1 MKRAMSR
8 KEESAPSS
16 LIGTDT
22 VSGQSKQAAPESSR
36 RARTSAAVIGLAL
49 SVGAHGLVLT
59 RPGEAATTDPVPA
72 ESAPSVSEGVNP
84 EADEESSAV
93 ILPSPELQAITPGTE
108 PVLVNRAPQTV
119 VPAQSV
125 VGNEASEVPTQGV
138 LSNAS
143 RSDSR
148 GTNDV
153 VLHAVREGQTLWKI
167 AQIYG
172 IQTKE
177 IAALNGIS
185 PTATL
190 TVGQTLKVPV
200 SETVPTVVQTLPE
213 EASVPAYYGQVALQ
227 PEVTPAPSAPVA
239 VSEAVSPSENIASAT
254 NLEKQ
259 QTKTTTNSQAK
270 AVEKVSEPSLEK
282 QKSISATRPVESAQP
297 ENRSA
302 EVAVA
307 VRSYRVTAGDT
318 ISAIARTHGVSKQ
331 ELIRAN
337 GITNP
342 NLIRVNQTLII
353 PSKVAAVR
361 TLPVL
366 PTELTETASAE
377 EATESQVKSND
388 ETIQAYRIQPLQT
401 QQTSEQ
407 TFTPGVLPEKVQAE
421 STTAPDY
428 VANLRQEISKL
439 REKYNQP
446 SVKATVDVSESVR
459 VAVVSTPAAAPAV
472 VTQNARVNPEL
483 PTQPARQQA
492 VESAPIKSVATVKR
506 PQQVAVA
513 PVGSESYDPILESA
527 IGKVVS
533 PELPAIGAPDSYLPN
548 SQTASKGFIW
558 PTRGVLTSGY
568 GWRWGRMHKGID
580 IAAPVGTPILAAAD
594 GKVTYSRWNSG
605 GYGNLV
611 EITHPDGTVTLYAH
625 NNRLLVKE
633 GQQVTQ
639 GQQIAE
645 MGSTGYSTGPHCHFE
660 IHLPGKGAINPMT
673 RLARR

>member
-1 MKRAMSR
+1 
-8 KEESAPSS
+8 
-16 LIGTDT
+16 
-22 VSGQSKQAAPESSR
+22 
-36 RARTSAAVIGLAL
+36 LAL

-84 EADEESSAV
+84 EVDEESSAV

-108 PVLVNRAPQTV
+108 SVLVNRAPQTV

-125 VGNEASEVPTQGV
+125 VGNEASEVPTQGE

-143 RSDSR
+143 KSNSR
-148 GTNDV
+148 GINDV

-185 PTATL
+185 TTATL

-227 PEVTPAPSAPVA
+227 PETTPAPSAPVA

-270 AVEKVSEPSLEK
+270 AVEKASEASLEK
-282 QKSISATRPVESAQP
+282 PKSISATRPVQPAQP

-307 VRSYRVTAGDT
+307 VKSYRVTAGDT
-318 ISAIARTHGVSKQ
+318 ISAIARAHGVSKQ

-366 PTELTETASAE
+366 PTELAETASAD
-377 EATESQVKSND
+377 EASESQVKSND
-388 ETIQAYRIQPLQT
+388 ETIQAYRIQPLQP

-421 STTAPDY
+421 SKTAPDY

-446 SVKATVDVSESVR
+446 SVKATVDVSESAR
-459 VAVVSTPAAAPAV
+459 VAVVSTPAAASAV
-472 VTQNARVNPEL
+472 ITETTRVNPEL

-492 VESAPIKSVATVKR
+492 VEAAPIKSVSTVKR

-633 GQQVTQ
+633 GQQVAQ